1 MPGVPDIGPHGLR
14 HTAATHLLEGGA
26 GIRLVQEMLGHASV
40 TTTQIYTKVTAEA
53 LQESYAT
60 AHPRAR

>member
-1 MPGVPDIGPHGLR
+1 
-14 HTAATHLLEGGA
+14 
-26 GIRLVQEMLGHASV
+26 MLGHASV